1 MPKSDIQNIFQ
12 RSQDKISN
20 FEMKLLQRLNGTKP
34 ERIQRISDQQTST
47 WILDMANNAQL
58 VNFGNYGTGG
68 MYAHAIWYMKTGDS
82 GEDWSLFD
90 PVGRQQL
97 EGFLNDRLLKINIKN
112 AVGGAV
118 GRGGRASRG
127 GVECSPAEI
136 IGDPRRRRRGHIYLS
151 PETSINRGSD
161 RDNPGFC
168 GIFGIGMASYAL
180 WARQRFGAF
189 TNECVEKWKL
199 FMEIAS
205 MDPDKREGVAIQFG
219 QYILEEIAKGTDFDT
234 IVNAIA
240 GLVEYN
246 ANVYEDE
253 LHKETVASQ
262 PPAKRTRY
270 GFK

>member
-1 MPKSDIQNIFQ
+1 
-12 RSQDKISN
+12 
-20 FEMKLLQRLNGTKP
+20 
-34 ERIQRISDQQTST
+34 
-47 WILDMANNAQL
+47 

-90 PVGRQQL
+90 PVGREQL

-112 AVGGAV
+112 GGGAST

-127 GVECSPAEI
+127 GVECRANQI
-136 IGDPRRRRRGHIYLS
+136 IGGEGRRGHIYLS
-151 PETSINRGSD
+151 PETSINLGSD
-161 RDNPGFC
+161 RHNPGFC

-180 WARQRFGAF
+180 WAHQTFGAF

-205 MDPDKREGVAIQFG
+205 MDPEDPDGLAIRFG
-219 QYILEEIAKGTDFDT
+219 KYILEEIAKGTDFDR
-234 IVNAIA
+234 IVHEIA

-246 ANVYEDE
+246 AGVYKEE
-253 LHKETVASQ
+253 LHKETMKLAYNFN
-262 PPAKRTRY
+262 KR
-270 GFK
+270 